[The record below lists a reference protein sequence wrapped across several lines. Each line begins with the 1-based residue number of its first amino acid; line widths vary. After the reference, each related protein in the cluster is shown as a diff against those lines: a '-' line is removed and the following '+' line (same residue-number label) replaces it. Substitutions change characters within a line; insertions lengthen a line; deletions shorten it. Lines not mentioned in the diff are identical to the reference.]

1 MAADNGQMSYRRG
14 VMSLLILGLLK
25 KEDMYGYQLSKEMER
40 RSDEQLAVKEGT
52 LYPALHKLEQK
63 GYIQSYIKKQE
74 KTPSRK
80 YYTLTEEGKQLLKH
94 KNKEW
99 SAFAKMIN
107 KMIGN
112 EI

>member
-1 MAADNGQMSYRRG
+1 MTFDRELMKGSS
-14 VMSLLILGLLK
+14 SLIIMNILNDG
-25 KEDMYGYQLSKEMER
+25 DMYGYQLSKEMER

-63 GYIQSYIKKQE
+63 GYIRSYITKQE
-74 KTPSRK
+74 KAPSRK
-80 YYTLTEEGKQLLKH
+80 YYTLTDEGKKLLKH

-99 SAFAKMIN
+99 TAFAKMIN

-112 EI
+112 ET

>member
-1 MAADNGQMSYRRG
+1 MTFDRELMKGSS
-14 VMSLLILGLLK
+14 SLIIMNILKDG
-25 KEDMYGYQLSKEMER
+25 DMYGYQLSKEMER
-40 RSDEQLAVKEGT
+40 KSDEQLAVKEGT

-80 YYTLTEEGKQLLKH
+80 YYTLTEEGRQLLKH